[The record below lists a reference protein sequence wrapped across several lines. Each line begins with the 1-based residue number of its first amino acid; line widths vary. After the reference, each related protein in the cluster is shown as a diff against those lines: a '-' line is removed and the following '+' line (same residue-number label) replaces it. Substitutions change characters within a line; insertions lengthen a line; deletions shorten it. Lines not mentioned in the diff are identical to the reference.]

1 MQTLKALQNLTLTG
15 ITIMLTLANGEALGA
30 NFSGSTFDPGKIDS
44 GIPGFVGDDELGNV
58 TANNT
63 VNPLFVS
70 WATGYINYLPTEGVL
85 EQWQTPEQALGEVT
99 GTSVDIVSLGE
110 LTTEQINSS
119 VNPGEITLTFDRAI
133 RNSEGADFA
142 VFENGFGFADTGNLF
157 AELAYVEVSTDGV
170 NFARFPSISLTPD
183 QLDPIGQINPT
194 QVYNLAGKHINNGVV
209 ISEDEFVQTSWG
221 TPFDLDVLAEIAQ
234 QDLVDLNN
242 INFVRIVDIPGNGAF
257 TDTEG
262 NPIYD
267 PWQTPIPGS
276 GGFDLEAIGVI
287 NAQAVPEPSTAL
299 GILILSLSGICL
311 GRSQRRS
318 RS

>member
-1 MQTLKALQNLTLTG
+1 MTQ
-15 ITIMLTLANGEALGA
+15 
-30 NFSGSTFDPGKIDS
+30 
-44 GIPGFVGDDELGNV
+44 
-58 TANNT
+58 
-63 VNPLFVS
+63 
-70 WATGYINYLPTEGVL
+70 
-85 EQWQTPEQALGEVT
+85 
-99 GTSVDIVSLGE
+99 
-110 LTTEQINSS
+110 QIW
-119 VNPGEITLTFDRAI
+119 
-133 RNSEGADFA
+133 
-142 VFENGFGFADTGNLF
+142 
-157 AELAYVEVSTDGV
+157 V
-170 NFARFPSISLTPD
+170 NFACNFEDVPLREGCFFSLVSAAD
-183 QLDPIGQINPT
+183 YLSIGQINPT

-221 TPFDLDVLAEIAQ
+221 IPFDLDVLAEVAQ
-234 QDLVDLNN
+234 PDSLDLNN

-257 TDTEG
+257 TDAEG

-318 RS
+318 RF